1 MPKNVLS
8 RKEMERQLVL
18 IREKRIRL
26 ARVSFWEYC
35 KLESGDFYKQD
46 RWHLQVYCDTLQ
58 ALYERRLTKAVFYD
72 ICEDV
77 APEWFVEQFDW
88 ERMPD
93 DVVFTKLMINM
104 PPRMGKSRT
113 LVNFCKWVLGQN
125 ITNKIMTASYNDDMA
140 QEFSRYT
147 RDGIDEEKLYP
158 HEVVF
163 SDIFPGTKI
172 KKGDASYKKWA
183 LEGNFFNYIGAGIG
197 GSITGKG
204 GDIAIVDDPIK
215 DAAEAYNENRL
226 DKIWLWYTGTF
237 KSRLEE
243 KDGKAGIEIVNHTRW
258 SDLDICGRI
267 LANEQE
273 AAEWFEL
280 RMEAYYEEIDKLLCP
295 ALLSKKRYLS
305 LRRNVDEN
313 IFFAN
318 YHQKTLNAEGRLYKT
333 LKTYTEL
340 PKDEEGNSIVESII
354 NYTDTADE
362 GNDYLASICGAVY
375 NGEVYITD
383 VLYTKDGMEITE
395 QQTAE
400 MLVKNK
406 VGLAQIE
413 SNNGGRGFAR
423 NVERLIWEKHKS
435 RKVAIRWMH
444 QSKNKK
450 ARILTNAT
458 YIMHHIYFPV
468 NWHDRWPEFYKAI
481 NGYQREGKN
490 ANDDGPDALTG
501 IAEMMEKQ
509 PKIREL

>member
-1 MPKNVLS
+1 MTKNVLS
-8 RKEMERQLVL
+8 RKGLEKQLMLV
-18 IREKRIRL
+18 REQRIRA
-26 ARVSFWEYC
+26 ARVSFWEFC
-35 KLESGDFYKQD
+35 QLDAPDFYKVD
-46 RWHLQVYCDTLQ
+46 RWHLKVYCDTLQ
-58 ALYERRLTKAVFYD
+58 ALYERELTKQLFYE
-72 ICEDV
+72 ICESA
-77 APEWFVEQFDW
+77 APDWFIEQFDW
-88 ERMPD
+88 ERMD
-93 DVVFTKLMINM
+93 DDIVYTKLMINM

-113 LVNFCKWVLGQN
+113 LVNFCKWILGQS
-125 ITNKIMTASYNDDMA
+125 ITNKIMTCSYNDDMA

-147 RDGIDEEKLYP
+147 RDGIDAEKMYP
-158 HEVVF
+158 HEVIF
-163 SDIFPGTKI
+163 SDIFPGTKV

-215 DAAEAYNENRL
+215 DAEQAYNENAL
-226 DKIWLWYTGTF
+226 NKIWLWYTGTF

-243 KDGKAGIEIVNHTRW
+243 KDGVPGIEIVNHTRW
-258 SDLDICGRI
+258 SDLDICGRL
-267 LANEQE
+267 LADERE

-280 RMEAYYEEIDKLLCP
+280 RMEAYYEGIDQLLCP

-318 YHQKTLNAEGRLYKT
+318 YHQKTLNAEGRLYKQI
-333 LKTYTEL
+333 KTYTAL
-340 PKDEEGNSIVESII
+340 PVDEYGHSLAEGRI

-362 GNDYLASICGAVY
+362 GSDYLASICAEMY
-375 NGEVYITD
+375 NGELYITD
-383 VLYTKDGMEITE
+383 ILYTKDGMEITE
-395 QQTAE
+395 VATAE
-400 MLVKNK
+400 MIYNNQSELVK
-406 VGLAQIE
+406 IE

-423 NVERLIWEKHKS
+423 NVEKIIWDTYKS
-435 RKVAIRWMH
+435 RKSAVTWFH
-444 QSKNKK
+444 QNKNKK

-458 YIMHHIYFPV
+458 YVQKHIYFPV

-501 IAEMMEKQ
+501 LAEMMENQ
-509 PKIREL
+509 PKMRSL